1 MNNSIP
7 PEIGNMKSLNCLYHS
22 NNSITSEIPST
33 ICYLTQLSILNLDWN
48 QISGSIPIEIANCHS
63 LYTLFLSHNYLTQTI
78 PSQIGGPCS
87 IRWNDL
93 SYNNLPG
100 KILPLKKKKTYV
112 NLSYNS
118 LEGQIPNVFKNYSY
132 DTLIGNKDLCGDI
145 KSSLLVFHL
154 LQTRIHQLTTK

>member
-100 KILPLKKKKTYV
+100 KILPLKKKKHMLTCHTILWRVKFRMFSKIIVMTHLSATKIYV
-112 NLSYNS
+112 VISKVPSLSFIFSKQEYIN
-118 LEGQIPNVFKNYSY
+118 
-132 DTLIGNKDLCGDI
+132 
-145 KSSLLVFHL
+145 
-154 LQTRIHQLTTK
+154 